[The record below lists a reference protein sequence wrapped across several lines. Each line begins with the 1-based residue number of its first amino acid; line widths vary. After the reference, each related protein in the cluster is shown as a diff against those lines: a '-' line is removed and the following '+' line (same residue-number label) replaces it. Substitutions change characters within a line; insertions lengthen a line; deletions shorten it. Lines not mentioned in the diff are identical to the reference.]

1 MLHRVLGGDNQKRL
15 GEREGVG
22 IHRDLAFVHRFEQ
35 RRLGFGSSAIDFV
48 RENDVGK
55 DRSALE
61 LKLMLDGGINRDAE
75 YIAGQHVAGELD
87 ALKAAIDGTGQC
99 LTESGLSHARDAFD
113 QEVSAGEDRNEGEA
127 KYVIFT
133 ADDLLQAGFELHGAA

>member
-15 GEREGVG
+15 GERKGVG
-22 IHRDLAFVHRFEQ
+22 INRDLAFVHRFEK

-61 LKLMLDGGINRDAE
+61 LKLLFDGGIDRDSE

-87 ALKAAIDGTGQC
+87 ALKAAIDCTGQC
-99 LTESGLSHARDAFD
+99 LA
-113 QEVSAGEDRNEGEA
+113 
-127 KYVIFT
+127 
-133 ADDLLQAGFELHGAA
+133 